1 MLSAFHEQDT
11 MSLPITIDTY
21 SLRDVERTICDQAL
35 STTGSIVEAAKIL
48 GITRHALKR
57 RIVKLN
63 IQWPRKSGEAA

>member
-1 MLSAFHEQDT
+1 

-35 STTGSIVEAAKIL
+35 GSIVEAAKVL

>member
-1 MLSAFHEQDT
+1 

-21 SLRDVERTICDQAL
+21 SLRDVERTICSQAL
-35 STTGSIVEAAKIL
+35 STMGSIVEAAKVL

-63 IQWPRKSGEAA
+63 SLTMVWGSGLAAER

>member
-1 MLSAFHEQDT
+1 

-57 RIVKLN
+57 RIIKLG
-63 IQWPRKSGEAA
+63 IPYSRGPGQILPEPSPAP